1 MKKLQKN
8 NGFIMFIGLF
18 FTLTLLGF
26 SSCSIKKMAYNS
38 AANAMAPLPEKKIK
52 PDPDAPNPIT
62 ALTEEDDIELVGEVF
77 PVILKLYEG
86 MHIANPAHRGLAIM
100 TGELY
105 IMYANVFVEG
115 PANYLSD
122 DEYDKKDEAF
132 NRAKKFYK
140 RGYNKILSALDIA
153 YPGFT
158 EAINSDNTEKIEAML
173 KNCKPY
179 DTEALHWAGAGILAA
194 FSLDPLD
201 IQSLQAVQG
210 ARLMLEKVCSLDPD
224 YSEGAVWEI
233 LAKFYASAP
242 DSLGGNIEKA
252 EIAYKNA
259 LELAG
264 GKSPSIYVTYALSF
278 CVPRQDGKGFDEA
291 IEKALAINPESDPAN
306 KLANKPTNKLAI
318 SISQRYAKWLKEN
331 KEMFILGDME

>member
-1 MKKLQKN
+1 
-8 NGFIMFIGLF
+8 MFIGLF

>member
-1 MKKLQKN
+1 MKNKIIFTLV
-8 NGFIMFIGLF
+8 IIIGLI
-18 FTLTLLGF
+18 F

-38 AANAMAPLPEKKIK
+38 AANAMAPLPEKKTK
-52 PDPDAPNPIT
+52 PAPDAPNPIT
-62 ALTEEDDIELVGEVF
+62 ALTGEDDVELVGEVF
-77 PVILKLYEG
+77 PIILKLYEG
-86 MHIANPAHRGLAIM
+86 MHIADPSHRGLAIM

-105 IMYANVFVEG
+105 IMYSNVFVEG

-122 DEYDKKDEAF
+122 DEYDKKDKAF

-140 RGYNKILSALDIA
+140 RGYNKILSALDTA

-158 EAINSDNTEKIEAML
+158 EAVNSDNEEIIEAML

-201 IQSLQAVQG
+201 IQCLQTVQG
-210 ARLMLEKVCSLDPD
+210 ARLMLEKVCSLDPN
-224 YSEGAVWEI
+224 YSGGATWEI

-242 DSLGGNIEKA
+242 DSLGGNIKKA
-252 EIAYKNA
+252 ENAYKKA
-259 LELAG
+259 LELSQ

-278 CVPRQDGKGFDEA
+278 CVPKQDSKGFDEA
-291 IEKALAINPESDPAN
+291 IEKALAVNPESDPDN
-306 KLANKPTNKLAI
+306 KLVI
-318 SISQRYAKWLKEN
+318 SISQRYAEWLKEN
-331 KEMFILGDME
+331 KDMFILGDIE

>member
-1 MKKLQKN
+1 MKKQHKN

-18 FTLTLLGF
+18 FTLILLGF

-38 AANAMAPLPEKKIK
+38 AANAMAPLPEKKTK

-62 ALTEEDDIELVGEVF
+62 ALTGEDDIELVGEVF

-115 PANYLSD
+115 PAAYLSD
-122 DEYDKKDEAF
+122 DEYDKKDKAF

-140 RGYNKILSALDIA
+140 RGYNKILSALDMA

-158 EAINSDNTEKIEAML
+158 EAIDSDNTEKIEAML

-201 IQSLQAVQG
+201 IQCLQTVQG

-224 YSEGAVWEI
+224 YSDGATWEI
-233 LAKFYASAP
+233 LTKFYASAP

-252 EIAYKNA
+252 EMAYKKA
-259 LELAG
+259 LELSQ
-264 GKSPSIYVTYALSF
+264 GKSPSIHVTYALSF
-278 CVPRQDGKGFDEA
+278 CVPKQDGKGFDDA
-291 IEKALAINPESDPAN
+291 IEKALSINPESDPDN
-306 KLANKPTNKLAI
+306 KLVI
-318 SISQRYAKWLKEN
+318 SISQRYAEWLKEN
-331 KEMFILGDME
+331 KEMFILGE

>member
-1 MKKLQKN
+1 
-8 NGFIMFIGLF
+8 MFIGLF

-306 KLANKPTNKLAI
+306 KLAI

>member
-1 MKKLQKN
+1 
-8 NGFIMFIGLF
+8 MFIGLF

-306 KLANKPTNKLAI
+306 KLANKPTNKPANKPTNKLAI

>member
-1 MKKLQKN
+1 MKKTQKN
-8 NGFIMFIGLF
+8 KLINFKILLFIMILF
-18 FTLTLLGF
+18 SL

-38 AANAMAPLPEKKIK
+38 VANAMAPLPEKKVT

-62 ALTEEDDIELVGEVF
+62 ALTGEDDVELVGEVF
-77 PVILKLYEG
+77 PVILKLYEAI
-86 MHIANPAHRGLAIM
+86 HIADPTHRGLAIM

-122 DEYDKKDEAF
+122 DEYDKKDIAF
-132 NRAKKFYK
+132 SRAKKFYK
-140 RGYNKILSALDIA
+140 RGYNKILSALDAA

-158 EAINSDNTEKIEAML
+158 EAINSDDAEKTEEML
-173 KNCKPY
+173 KNCKQY

-194 FSLDPLD
+194 FALDPLD

-224 YSEGAVWEI
+224 YSEGTVWEI

-242 DSLGGNIEKA
+242 GGLGGDIEKA
-252 EIAYKNA
+252 ENAYKRA
-259 LELAG
+259 FELSG

-278 CVPRQDGKGFDEA
+278 CVPKQDSRGFDEA
-291 IEKALAINPESDPAN
+291 IEKALAINPELNPNN
-306 KLANKPTNKLAI
+306 KLVI

-331 KEMFILGDME
+331 KEIFILGE